1 MERLQTTRAG
11 TTLIAA
17 LIAVAMSVVFFLV
30 PSTVNA
36 ATTQGPN
43 DSVPAAMQGM
53 DTYLS
58 RNADGII
65 SLNEA
70 AARQAGYSS
79 ASISTVKDN
88 LNGMND
94 MVTDGAVSDDAF
106 VVTLSVATARSGGQS
121 KVVRYWWGLVEVYLS
136 SSEARQVADVY
147 DNLSTAASILSK
159 ILKKYSLA
167 AQAASIVYAVSAY
180 QFRKA
185 ASGNRG
191 IVITMS
197 PNVDTGLYTYWVISQ

>member
-1 MERLQTTRAG
+1 
-11 TTLIAA
+11 
-17 LIAVAMSVVFFLV
+17 
-30 PSTVNA
+30 
-36 ATTQGPN
+36 
-43 DSVPAAMQGM
+43 M
-53 DTYLS
+53 DAYLS
-58 RNADGII
+58 RNADGTV
-65 SLNEA
+65 SLDET

-79 ASISTVKDN
+79 DSISTVEDN
-88 LNGMND
+88 LTGMND
-94 MVTDGAVSDDAF
+94 MVADGAVSDDAF
-106 VVTLSVATARSGGQS
+106 VVTMSVKTARDGGQS